1 MSNSNFTTKNQNS
14 KNNNNLLYIIVF
26 SLLII
31 AAIIIVFIIKS
42 NSNDTLNPNTNNQ
55 DDAVSAT
62 AGSISIV
69 SESGAQDAVSKSKIS
84 NARDVK
90 FSKSHTAVDKYE
102 NSQNDTLEGD
112 YSEAADGYSYLTYK
126 FDTANVASF
135 FGTSVSPSD
144 INSLLQYVFY
154 NDKLIEIRI
163 QYGSLGENAY
173 KTILSDITDQYGEA
187 TYSRTYSNDNQ
198 ETWWKTKSVTLTAYY
213 QNSGVSV
220 YFRKN

>member
-1 MSNSNFTTKNQNS
+1 MSNPNSTTKNQNS
-14 KNNNNLLYIIVF
+14 KNHNTLYIIIF

-31 AAIIIVFIIKS
+31 AAILIVFLIKS
-42 NSNDTLNPNTNNQ
+42 NSKDTPKTNTQ
-55 DDAVSAT
+55 SESVSAT

-69 SESGAQDAVSKSKIS
+69 SESGAQDAVINSKIT

-90 FSKSHTAVDKYE
+90 FSKSHTAVEKYE
-102 NSQNDTLEGD
+102 KSQNDTLEGD
-112 YSEAADGYSYLTYK
+112 YSEATDGYSYLTYK

-144 INSLLQYVFY
+144 VNSLLQYVFY

-173 KTILSDITDQYGEA
+173 NSIVSEITDQYGEA
-187 TYSRTYSNDNQ
+187 TYYRTYSNDNK

-213 QNSGVSV
+213 QNDGVSV

>member
-1 MSNSNFTTKNQNS
+1 MSNPNSTTKNQNS
-14 KNNNNLLYIIVF
+14 KNHNTLYIIIF

-31 AAIIIVFIIKS
+31 AAILIVFLIKS
-42 NSNDTLNPNTNNQ
+42 NSKDTPKTNTQ
-55 DDAVSAT
+55 SESVSAT

-69 SESGAQDAVSKSKIS
+69 SESGAQDAVINSKIT

-90 FSKSHTAVDKYE
+90 FSKSHTAVEKYE
-102 NSQNDTLEGD
+102 KSQNDTLEGD
-112 YSEAADGYSYLTYK
+112 YSEATDGYSYLTYK

-144 INSLLQYVFY
+144 VNSLLQYVFY

-173 KTILSDITDQYGEA
+173 NSIVSEITEQYGGA
-187 TYSRTYSNDNQ
+187 TYSRTYSNDNK

-213 QNSGVSV
+213 QNDGVSV

>member
-1 MSNSNFTTKNQNS
+1 MSNPNSTTKNQNS
-14 KNNNNLLYIIVF
+14 KNHNTLYIIIF

-31 AAIIIVFIIKS
+31 AAILIVFLIKS
-42 NSNDTLNPNTNNQ
+42 NSKDTPKTNTQ
-55 DDAVSAT
+55 SESVSAT

-69 SESGAQDAVSKSKIS
+69 SESGAQDAVINSKIT

-90 FSKSHTAVDKYE
+90 FSKSHTAVEKYE
-102 NSQNDTLEGD
+102 KSQNDTLEGD
-112 YSEAADGYSYLTYK
+112 YSEATDGYSYLTYK

-144 INSLLQYVFY
+144 VNSLLQYVFY

-173 KTILSDITDQYGEA
+173 NSIVSEITDQYGEA
-187 TYSRTYSNDNQ
+187 TYSRTYSNDNK

-213 QNSGVSV
+213 QNDGVSV